1 MLKLCYG
8 FALCVFL
15 AAPVLANDAPPSD
28 ESIQALL
35 DLTDAKQLIAGVQ
48 TQLLATMEG
57 TMQQSIQQAL
67 KGRALTPRQQAIV
80 DATKAKMVAI
90 LDDMLSW
97 DKLQPMYFRLYRQS
111 FTQDDVDGITAFYR
125 TPPGQAMLTKMPLL
139 MRNMMGEMQSM
150 YQPVQQRIMEVA
162 QDAARQLQE
171 PDPTPATNTG

>member
-15 AAPVLANDAPPSD
+15 AAPAPANDAPPSD

-48 TQLLATMEG
+48 TQLHATMEG